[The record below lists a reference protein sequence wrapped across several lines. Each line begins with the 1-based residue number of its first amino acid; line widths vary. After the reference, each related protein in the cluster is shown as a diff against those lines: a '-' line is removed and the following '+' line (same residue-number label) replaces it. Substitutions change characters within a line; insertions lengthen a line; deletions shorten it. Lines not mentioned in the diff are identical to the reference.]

1 MRVPE
6 NHWYPVLE
14 CREVR
19 RQPLGVER
27 LGRRLVFWRTS
38 DGRLHAQQDRCPHLG
53 AALSAGTIENDA
65 LVCPFH
71 GFRYDGSGA
80 CRHIPAL
87 GREARIPPAL
97 AVPTFAVRE
106 AHGLVWL
113 WWGDPGNLTAEPPWY
128 PQLDHR
134 WRHHTLVADWPVHYT
149 RAIENQ
155 LDVAH
160 LAFVHRTT
168 IGAGGRSRVDGPYV
182 EATRER
188 IQVWVTNRR
197 DDGTAPRTQEELAA
211 AAARVEPSLDFKFP
225 GLWLLNIGARFK
237 NVIAFV
243 PINEKCTRYYLRS
256 YRLGGNALLMRP
268 FDSLMSW
275 ANRFILNQDRRVVIT
290 QTPLDSGDAHDD
302 RLLGSDRAIIQFRRL
317 HSQLLEQRPAGAEL
331 PVKPCASAEAAELS

>member
-14 CREVR
+14 GREVR
-19 RQPLGVER
+19 RRPLGVER
-27 LGRRLVFWRTS
+27 LGRRLVFWRS
-38 DGRLHAQQDRCPHLG
+38 SEGQVHAQRDRCPHLG
-53 AALSAGTIENDA
+53 AALSAGTIENDT

-71 GFRYDGSGA
+71 GFRYDGSGV

-87 GREARIPPAL
+87 GREANIPPGL
-97 AVPTFAVRE
+97 AVPTFPVRE

-113 WWGDPGNLTAEPPWY
+113 WWGDPACATEELPWY
-128 PQLDHR
+128 TQLDGICR
-134 WRHHTLVADWPVHYT
+134 YHTLISDWPVHYT

-182 EATRER
+182 EADHQR
-188 IQVWVTNRR
+188 IRVWATNRR
-197 DDGTAPRTQEELAA
+197 DDGAPARTQEELAA
-211 AAARVEPSLDFKFP
+211 AAVGLEPSLEFRFP

-243 PINEKCTRYYLRS
+243 PINERSTRYYLRS
-256 YRLGGNALLMRP
+256 YRLGGNARLMRP
-268 FDSLMSW
+268 FDSLMSL
-275 ANRFILNQDRRVVIT
+275 ANRFILNQDRRVVMT
-290 QTPLDSGDAHDD
+290 QTPAQSGDARDD
-302 RLLGSDRAIIQFRRL
+302 RLMGIDRAIIQFRRL
-317 HSQLLEQRPAGAEL
+317 HSQLLERERAPLRSIG
-331 PVKPCASAEAAELS
+331 